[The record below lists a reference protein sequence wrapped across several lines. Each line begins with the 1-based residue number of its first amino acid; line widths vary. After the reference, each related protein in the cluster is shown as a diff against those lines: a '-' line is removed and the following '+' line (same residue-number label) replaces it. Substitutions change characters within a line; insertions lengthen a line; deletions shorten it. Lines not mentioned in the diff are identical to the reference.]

1 MGRGTWYYS
10 LGVSSIIDAFVR
22 VDDRSY
28 LLSGATNSSE
38 ANGIIRNPK
47 LELESFCF
55 TFDLVPLSCGKRL
68 YCLVGRKDGVMD
80 TRSRFTAMRFW
91 VNQCTS
97 SFHGVNEPED
107 MKEEKMYHEVFP
119 TTWKLSRCGKES
131 KGNGDLWPLTE
142 GATSS

>member
-38 ANGIIRNPK
+38 ANGIIQNPK

-68 YCLVGRKDGVMD
+68 YCLVGRK
-80 TRSRFTAMRFW
+80 
-91 VNQCTS
+91 S
-97 SFHGVNEPED
+97 SVKRGGEWFILAIEEAYTIKYSIHPEAD
-107 MKEEKMYHEVFP
+107 
-119 TTWKLSRCGKES
+119 
-131 KGNGDLWPLTE
+131 
-142 GATSS
+142 AT